1 MPEGVHPAGACLR
14 AEDVP
19 PERDRATIPLLVGI
33 GLLSTLVYLSFAR
46 ETTGLPL
53 IAPLFPFRKGII
65 PRFLLHFLLLFALYL
80 AALWWAFRRTADRP
94 AIAIILLLFSVAFR
108 AILLWTPPVLSDDIY
123 RYIWDGRVQAA
134 GINPYLYPPE
144 APQLSH
150 LRDDAIYPRINRPWA
165 RTIYPPGAQWLF
177 RVVYAARPDS
187 LRFLKATIV
196 AGDILA
202 ILLLMLLLRTQGSPA
217 RRAILYA
224 WHPLAVVE
232 LAGSGHLDGVV
243 LPFLL
248 LALLLVQHRR
258 PYQGGALLGVATA
271 IKLYPALLMP
281 ALLRRH
287 GLRLLLPFA
296 AAIGLLYVSPVAA
309 SGAKVLG
316 FLPQY
321 LSDPGE
327 RFNSGPGGALAYGL
341 GVLLNRPG
349 EAVVGTL
356 ILALIVV
363 GLRGT
368 KTGNTGL
375 EATIGEVLLLAGTF
389 VTFAQTVHPWYL
401 LWVLPLLAVR
411 PSAPWLYL
419 SGAIVLS
426 YLKYTDDALRMPLW
440 AALLEYLPFYLL
452 ALASTQARRLRR
464 LGSGLIGRVAAG
476 RTS

>member
-1 MPEGVHPAGACLR
+1 MPERVAPAGTRPR

-19 PERDRATIPLLVGI
+19 PERNRATVTLLVGI
-33 GLLSTLVYLSFAR
+33 GLLSALFYLSIAR
-46 ETTGLPL
+46 ESAGLPP
-53 IAPLFPFRKGII
+53 IAPLFPFRRGVI
-65 PRFLLHFLLLFALYL
+65 PGFLLHVVVLFALYL
-80 AALWWAFRRTADRP
+80 AALWWTFRRAADRP
-94 AIAIILLLFSVAFR
+94 AIAVTLLAFSVAYR
-108 AILLWTPPVLSDDIY
+108 AILVWTPPVLSDDVY
-123 RYIWDGRVQAA
+123 RYVWDGRVQAA
-134 GINPYLYPPE
+134 GISPYLYPPE

-150 LRDDAIYPRINRPWA
+150 LRDDLIYPRINRPWA

-177 RVVYAARPDS
+177 RITYAVKPDS
-187 LRFLKATIV
+187 VTFLKGTIV
-196 AGDILA
+196 AGEILA
-202 ILLLMLLLRTQGSPA
+202 ILLLMLLLRAQGLPA
-217 RRAILYA
+217 NRAILYA

-232 LAGSGHLDGVV
+232 FAGSGHLDGFM

-248 LALLLVQHRR
+248 LALLVVQHRR
-258 PYQGGALLGVATA
+258 VYLGSALLAVATA

-287 GLRLLLPFA
+287 GVRLVLPFA
-296 AAIGLLYVSPVAA
+296 AVIGLFYLSPVAT

-349 EAVVGTL
+349 EVVVGAL

-363 GLRGT
+363 GMRGT
-368 KTGNTGL
+368 TTRGTRL
-375 EATIGEVLLLAGTF
+375 EATIGETLLLVGAF
-389 VTFAQTVHPWYL
+389 VTFAQAVHPWYL
-401 LWVLPLLAVR
+401 LWVVPLLAIR

-419 SGAIVLS
+419 SGAVALS
-426 YLKYTDDALRMPLW
+426 YLKYTDEALRMPLW
-440 AALLEYLPFYLL
+440 AAIAEYLPFYLL
-452 ALASTQARRLRR
+452 ALASTKATWLRR
-464 LGSGLIGRVAAG
+464 VGAGLRRHVAAG